1 MKTSKF
7 TTMEL
12 KKINK
17 SSIYHFIYNAR
28 QTSKQETASALS
40 IGLTTVSQNL
50 KLLEEEGL
58 ITRQGFFA
66 STGGRKAN
74 ILQIVA
80 DYKISIGIEILKDRI
95 HLAAINLYGELA
107 ASCTIQTPFLSDCGY
122 CQALAKELDTFL
134 LDYGIES
141 SKILGV
147 SIALQGIVSQN
158 GSQIIYGKLLHEPDL
173 SLSNFQNYIPFPC
186 RLEHDSKAAAYR
198 EIWHKKEF
206 KDSLIL
212 LLNENLGSALVI
224 DGKIR
229 HGLHGCSTTL
239 EHLCLDSHG
248 PACYC
253 GQKGCLETYCSAQ
266 SLQQAWGNSLESFF
280 SSLRQGETTARSLWN
295 RYLENLAQAIKSF
308 TLMLDVPIILSGYLS
323 PYLHSEDLEKIYAI
337 LESLWPFPLS
347 RDFLYISSHGPLS
360 PAAGAALSYIE
371 DFLEE
376 L

>member
-95 HLAAINLYGELA
+95 HLAAVNLYGELA
-107 ASCTIQTPFLSDCGY
+107 ASRTIQTPFLSDCGY

-134 LDYGIES
+134 LDYGIEA

-266 SLQQAWGNSLESFF
+266 NLQQAWGNSLESFF
-280 SSLRQGETTARSLWN
+280 SSLRQGETTARSLWD

>member
-28 QTSKQETASALS
+28 QTSKQETASALF

-95 HLAAINLYGELA
+95 HLAAVNLYGELA
-107 ASCTIQTPFLSDCGY
+107 ASRTIQTPFLSDCGY

-134 LDYGIES
+134 LDYGIEA

-147 SIALQGIVSQN
+147 SIALQGIVSQD

>member
-58 ITRQGFFA
+58 ITRQGFLLPPEEERLIFF
-66 STGGRKAN
+66 K
-74 ILQIVA
+74 LQRIIRFPLVQ
-80 DYKISIGIEILKDRI
+80 KSIKDRI
-95 HLAAINLYGELA
+95 HLAAVNLYGELA
-107 ASCTIQTPFLSDCGY
+107 ASRTIQTPFLSDCGY

-134 LDYGIES
+134 LDYGIEA

-224 DGKIR
+224 DGKYAMAFTDAAQLQSIYVWIPMVLPATAAKR
-229 HGLHGCSTTL
+229 VAWKLTVPPKAFSRPGGIPQNLFSPVCGKVKQQPV
-239 EHLCLDSHG
+239 LCG
-248 PACYC
+248 
-253 GQKGCLETYCSAQ
+253 TVI
-266 SLQQAWGNSLESFF
+266 W
-280 SSLRQGETTARSLWN
+280 
-295 RYLENLAQAIKSF
+295 
-308 TLMLDVPIILSGYLS
+308 
-323 PYLHSEDLEKIYAI
+323 KI
-337 LESLWPFPLS
+337 WPRP
-347 RDFLYISSHGPLS
+347 
-360 PAAGAALSYIE
+360 
-371 DFLEE
+371 
-376 L
+376 